1 MKKLILGVAM
11 LVVAV
16 GISGGAQA
24 RLNRSECKAT
34 CNANAPDPAACY
46 VKYQCDSQPDGPVNK
61 ARSTTRSR
69 RTTPSIG
76 PSSPATSAP
85 TGTSDSNWFSQRQL

>member
-1 MKKLILGVAM
+1 M

-46 VKYQCDSQPDGPVNK
+46 VKYECDSQPDGPVNK
-61 ARSTTRSR
+61 ARVNDQIKTYNAKYRAKQ
-69 RTTPSIG
+69 PG
-76 PSSPATSAP
+76 NF
-85 TGTSDSNWFSQRQL
+85 GTYRNQ